1 MYKKRKLEITEPLFE
16 ETLDFSELTALT
28 GGARADGGNSGSIHC
43 SCGSGNGG
51 NAGQT
56 QCSCNGDGGNAG
68 SSMCSCGGKD
78 EK

>member
-1 MYKKRKLEITEPLFE
+1 MDKKRFEITEPLFE
-16 ETLDFSELTALT
+16 ETLDFSELTAVL
-28 GGARADGGNSGSIHC
+28 GGLGSDGGNAGQIQC

-56 QCSCNGDGGNAG
+56 QCSCNGNGGNAG
-68 SSMCSCGGKD
+68 TSMCSCGGKD